1 MFKMPLTPSSLVT
14 GNLTRVTSMRLR
26 GDAISTTIT
35 GKGKCVIFF
44 AFVCKIFTKL
54 QNFEGEGI
62 KFEVFWCFLRFVKS
76 MSGRKST
83 YTVALNHLADFSDA
97 EMKRMRG
104 YRNTGIK
111 SKFVY
116 TSETSL
122 DDIPDYMNWWL
133 RGTREILVD
142 MMLEMNSIVI

>member
-1 MFKMPLTPSSLVT
+1 
-14 GNLTRVTSMRLR
+14 
-26 GDAISTTIT
+26 
-35 GKGKCVIFF
+35 
-44 AFVCKIFTKL
+44 
-54 QNFEGEGI
+54 
-62 KFEVFWCFLRFVKS
+62 

-104 YRNTGIK
+104 YRNTGIN

-133 RGTREILVD
+133 RGTREILVA
-142 MMLEMNSIVI
+142 MMLEMNSIVM